1 MNVSRGRYPVG
12 ITLLEALL
20 AAVVLSMAAA
30 AVIVPFTAGAQ
41 CTAEDARLTV
51 AVGLAEGLME
61 EILSKSFSDPEASE
75 AGETGR
81 SNWDD
86 MDDYNGY
93 SEAAGEI
100 AGFDG
105 AVVAADS
112 AAVALT
118 RQVTIESVYV
128 AGQDT
133 GQDPTFLRITVQVR
147 YRGQPLV
154 TLGRLAYAN
163 E

>member
-1 MNVSRGRYPVG
+1 MKCWGGKRPAG
-12 ITLLEALL
+12 ITVLEALL
-20 AAVVLSMAAA
+20 ATVVLAAA
-30 AVIVPFTAGAQ
+30 AATVIMPFAAGAR

-51 AVGLAEGLME
+51 AVDLAEALME
-61 EILSKSFSDPEASE
+61 EILSKPFSDPNGSE

-93 SEAAGEI
+93 SEGQGQI
-100 AGFDG
+100 SSFDG
-105 AVVAADS
+105 VAVDDS
-112 AAVALT
+112 ATVNLT
-118 RQVTIESVYV
+118 RQATVQGVYV

-133 GQDPTFLRITVQVR
+133 GEDPTFLRITVEVK
-147 YRGQPLV
+147 YRGETVVELS
-154 TLGRLAYAN
+154 RLAYAN